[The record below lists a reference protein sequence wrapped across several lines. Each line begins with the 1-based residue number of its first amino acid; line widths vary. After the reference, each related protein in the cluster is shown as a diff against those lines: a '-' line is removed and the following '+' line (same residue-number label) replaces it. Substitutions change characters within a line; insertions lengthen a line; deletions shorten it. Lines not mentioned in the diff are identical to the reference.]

1 MPHNCSVYLTRV
13 FTTLGI
19 SNSVTICCLL
29 ASAPTG
35 KISVPAD
42 RNNPCETGGTI
53 CSKTMTKRKKVDQ
66 VEEASIVHLTASA
79 WC

>member
-1 MPHNCSVYLTRV
+1 
-13 FTTLGI
+13 
-19 SNSVTICCLL
+19 LL

-66 VEEASIVHLTASA
+66 VEEASILHLTASA